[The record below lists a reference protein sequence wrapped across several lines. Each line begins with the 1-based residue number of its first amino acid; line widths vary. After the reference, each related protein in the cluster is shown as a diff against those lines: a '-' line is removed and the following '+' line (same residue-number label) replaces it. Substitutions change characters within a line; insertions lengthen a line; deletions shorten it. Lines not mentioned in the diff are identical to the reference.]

1 MLKDILKE
9 SWALKELAQEVA
21 QETVKEAVQ
30 EAVQEA
36 REEAREEAYKA
47 VLQNQRQTLLSFIQA
62 RFPALMQ
69 LAEERCSAIETPEQM
84 EELLRKVILAQ
95 DEQEARQ
102 HLLDV
107 KREKA

>member
-9 SWALKELAQEVA
+9 SWAFQEIA
-21 QETVKEAVQ
+21 
-30 EAVQEA
+30 
-36 REEAREEAYKA
+36 EEAREETRKEECKQA
-47 VLQNQRQTLLSFIQA
+47 LQRTRQTLLSFVQA

-69 LAEERCSAIETPEQM
+69 LAEEQCNAIETPEQM

-95 DEQEARQ
+95 GEQEVRQ

-107 KREKA
+107 KKEKA